1 MLKKKRACAL
11 FLLEPVGVRLAL
23 DFGLDDF
30 ILHLIEKDVLHLLVG
45 EVLRQ
50 TVRRGG
56 EDFLR
61 GHVRG
66 DSIPQNGENLRHQG
80 SASVRTLRLGLGLGF
95 VTGLARLRDL
105 VANLGEDFHDF
116 IGVSQHFGGVGHG
129 GDSVVQSVNAGQSV
143 LHSKSLSGL

>member
-23 DFGLDDF
+23 GFGLNDL

-61 GHVRG
+61 GHVGG
-66 DSIPQNGENLRHQG
+66 DGITQDGENLRHQG
-80 SASVRTLRLGLGLGF
+80 STRIGTLRLSLGLGF
-95 VTGLARLRDL
+95 VAGLALLGKLLDHAGDDFTRL
-105 VANLGEDFHDF
+105 AF
-116 IGVSQHFGGVGHG
+116 ISGNK
-129 GDSVVQSVNAGQSV
+129 VQSNSQSV
-143 LHSKSLSGL
+143 LLSHSKSLSGL